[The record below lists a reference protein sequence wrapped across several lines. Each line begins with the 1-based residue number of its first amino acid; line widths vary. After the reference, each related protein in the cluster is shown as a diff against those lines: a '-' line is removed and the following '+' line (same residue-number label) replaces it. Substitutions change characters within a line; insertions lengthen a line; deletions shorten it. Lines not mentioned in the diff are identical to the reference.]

1 MEDLHAELDLNA
13 LDRWVELGDFSVDP
27 RWCRRYAAAT
37 NDTNPKHVSGELAP
51 PIFAVVATVPPLVQ
65 ALHAIIPEESGA
77 FDRNVHGGQDMRFHR
92 PLVPG
97 TTVRVRVR
105 PIGILQRPTGT
116 AIVTYAELRD
126 LQGPLVQ
133 EQYFTSY
140 LRGVFAQTSQGADPP
155 DHRMPAGVKSTR
167 PVASV
172 RHDIDPDQTYRYADA
187 TGDYSAY
194 HVDDDAARAAG
205 FPGIFLHGLCT
216 MAFVSRA
223 VVETVCEGD
232 PARLRRLA
240 VRFSRPVFPSES
252 IITTIWNGD
261 QRDKYS
267 SYWFETVNPASQP
280 VITHGLAEVR
290 SASSN
295 RL

>member
-1 MEDLHAELDLNA
+1 VEALHVELKLNA
-13 LDRWVELGDFSVDP
+13 LDRWIDAGDFFVDP
-27 RWCRRYAAAT
+27 QQCRKYAAAT

-65 ALHAIIPEESGA
+65 ALHALIPEQTNA
-77 FDRNVHGGQDMRFHR
+77 FQRNVHGGQDMRFYR
-92 PLVPG
+92 PIVPG
-97 TTVRVRVR
+97 TTLRVRLR
-105 PIGILQRPTGT
+105 PVAVLQRPTGA
-116 AIVTYAELRD
+116 AIVSYADLRD
-126 LQGPLVQ
+126 LSGAPVQ

-140 LRGVFAQTSQGADPP
+140 LRGVVAQTSWGVDPP
-155 DHRMPAGVKSTR
+155 DHRMPVDVKQTQ

-172 RHDIDPDQTYRYADA
+172 RYDIDPDQTYRYADA

-194 HVDDDAARAAG
+194 HVDDAAARAAG

-223 VVETVCEGD
+223 VIETVCAGD

-240 VRFSRPVFPSES
+240 VRFSHPVYPAES
-252 IITTIWNGD
+252 ITTAIWSGTR
-261 QRDKYS
+261 QEEYS
-267 SYWFETVNPASQP
+267 SYWFETVNVTSQP
-280 VITHGLAEVR
+280 VITHGLAEIQDR
-290 SASSN
+290 CGN